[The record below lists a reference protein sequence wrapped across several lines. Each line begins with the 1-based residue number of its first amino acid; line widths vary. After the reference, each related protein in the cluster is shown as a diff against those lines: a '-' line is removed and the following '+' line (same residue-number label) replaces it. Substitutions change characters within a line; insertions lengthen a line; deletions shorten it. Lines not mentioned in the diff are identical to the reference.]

1 MFNSKVYKYFQSRI
15 VCMLSAEEIAER
27 IGMFNLSKLSK
38 ATGIPQPTLWRMAR
52 YPEYGAN
59 YQTVKKL
66 SDYLEGNK

>member
-1 MFNSKVYKYFQSRI
+1 MYAFSRGDSRKDWY
-15 VCMLSAEEIAER
+15 VQPV
-27 IGMFNLSKLSK
+27 KLSK

-59 YQTVKKL
+59 YQTVKKI

>member
-1 MFNSKVYKYFQSRI
+1 MFNSKVYKYFQHRI
-15 VCMLSAEEIAER
+15 VCMLSAEEIAQK

-38 ATGIPQPTLWRMAR
+38 ETGIPQPTLWRMAR

>member
-1 MFNSKVYKYFQSRI
+1 
-15 VCMLSAEEIAER
+15 MLSAEEIAER

-59 YQTVKKL
+59 YQTVKKI
-66 SDYLEGNK
+66 SDYPEGNK

>member
-38 ATGIPQPTLWRMAR
+38 ATGIAQPTLWRLTR
-52 YPEYGAN
+52 YPEYGVN
-59 YQTVKKL
+59 YETVKKL